1 MSKGKLTLYGCKGC
15 GSTVVEAML
24 SLAGMEYDYVEA
36 VQWEPF
42 KHHPDLEKVN
52 PLKQVPTLV
61 LPDRSIMTE
70 SGAILLWLCE
80 KTPMMMPAEPAARA
94 QFYRWMVFVPANMYA
109 IYPFRDFPAK
119 WVDGEAAQKAFR
131 DRCNERLKAFWTQLE
146 SAFSPSPYLLGT
158 DMSALDLYLAMMSR
172 WAPGRPW
179 LNEHCPKI
187 MSAVML
193 TEQHPVV
200 AKVWEKNFGK

>member
-1 MSKGKLTLYGCKGC
+1 MSNGTLTLYGSRGC
-15 GSTVVEAML
+15 GSAVVEAML
-24 SLAGMEYDYVEA
+24 ALAALKYDYVDA
-36 VQWEPF
+36 IQWEPF

-61 LPDRSIMTE
+61 LPDGSIMTE

-80 KTPMMMPAEPAARA
+80 KVPAMMPAEPSSRA

-119 WVDGEAAQKAFR
+119 WVDGDAAQTAFR
-131 DRCNERLKAFWTQLE
+131 ERCNERLKSFWLQLE
-146 SAFSPSPYLLGT
+146 SAFQPSPFLLGAN
-158 DMSALDLYLAMMSR
+158 MSALDLYLAMMSQ

-187 MSAVML
+187 MSAVLL

-200 AKVWEKNFGK
+200 KKVWEENFGK

>member
-1 MSKGKLTLYGCKGC
+1 MSHGKLTLYGSRGC
-15 GSTVVEAML
+15 GSAVVEVML
-24 SLAGMEYDYVEA
+24 AFAGLEYDYVDA
-36 VQWEPF
+36 IQWEPF
-42 KHHPDLEKVN
+42 KHHEDLEKVN

-61 LPDRSIMTE
+61 LPDGSIMTE

-80 KTPMMMPAEPAARA
+80 KMPAMMPADAAARA
-94 QFYRWMVFVPANMYA
+94 QFYRWIVFVPANLYA

-131 DRCNERLKAFWTQLE
+131 ERCNERLKAFWLQLE
-146 SAFSPSPYLLGT
+146 SAFRPSPYLLGAE
-158 DMSALDLYLAMMSR
+158 MGALDIYLAMMSR

-187 MSAVML
+187 MSAVLL
-193 TEQHPVV
+193 TEKHPVV
-200 AKVWEKNFGK
+200 KKVWEKNFGK